1 MTAQGFFALF
11 YSQTEF
17 FMLPIF
23 FLRVSILSLLFIPLI
38 SLRADDFPRVEHHD
52 PIIVDPQLSLSALIT
67 LTLENHPDTQWLNSL
82 EAETA
87 AIKQRGE
94 SWTAGATV
102 AGLRYQEAT
111 SGTLHYLDGTIEVP
125 LWNIGQRDANQRI
138 GTAAQNSAITQ
149 TALTQWRVAG
159 LVRIAIWDIALQE
172 LRLEQAKIDM
182 HATQQLANDITR
194 RVQAGDLAQT
204 DALLIQTDVLK
215 KRSALTLA
223 EAEVM
228 HARKRYTTLT
238 QSTKIPAN
246 YHESLSQIK
255 EIESSHPALQ
265 AIQNLIERKQAEVEA
280 LHLVG
285 SGQTNVT
292 VGVNSDRPSHHDLR
306 SNNTESFNIGV
317 TVPFGGQAHLQPQV
331 AAMNVELNQLRAQR
345 DQLFRDLEQNHH
357 EAEHNL
363 EINQAELAVASEL
376 NTVAQQHLKLT
387 QMSFL
392 VGEIDLIDLLKIQS
406 QTQLA
411 ALAAKERALMQ
422 ERDYAFYNQAVGV
435 LP

>member
-1 MTAQGFFALF
+1 MF
-11 YSQTEF
+11 
-17 FMLPIF
+17 PVF
-23 FLRVSILSLLFIPLI
+23 FLRMSLFMLISMPLVSIG
-38 SLRADDFPRVEHHD
+38 ADHFPHVEHHD
-52 PIIVDPQLSLSALIT
+52 PIIVDQQLSLSSLIT

-94 SWTAGATV
+94 SWTAGASN
-102 AGLRYQEAT
+102 AGFRYQEAT
-111 SGTLHYLDGTIEVP
+111 SGTLHYFDGTIEVP

-138 GTAAQNSAITQ
+138 GTTAENSTITQ
-149 TALTQWRVAG
+149 MALTHWRVAG
-159 LVRIAIWDIALQE
+159 LVRGAIWDIALQE
-172 LRLEQAKIDM
+172 LRLQQTEIDM
-182 HATQQLANDITR
+182 RAAQQLANDITR

-228 HARKRYTTLT
+228 HARKRYTSLT
-238 QSTKIPAN
+238 QSTKIPSN
-246 YHESLSQIK
+246 YHESLSQVK

-265 AIQNLIERKQAEVEA
+265 AIQNLIERKQAELEA
-280 LHLVG
+280 LNLVG
-285 SGQTNVT
+285 SGQTTVA
-292 VGVNSDRPSHHDLR
+292 VGVNSDRPSNRDSR
-306 SNNTESFNIGV
+306 SNNTESFNVGV
-317 TVPFGGQAHLQPQV
+317 NIPFGGQAHLDPQL
-331 AAMNVELNQLRAQR
+331 AALNVEVNQLRAKR

-363 EINQAELAVASEL
+363 EINEAELAVANEL
-376 NTVAQQHLKLT
+376 NTVAQKHLTLT
-387 QMSFL
+387 QLSFK

-411 ALAAKERALMQ
+411 ALAAKERALVQ
-422 ERDYAFYNQAVGV
+422 ERDHALYNQAVGV

>member
-1 MTAQGFFALF
+1 MF
-11 YSQTEF
+11 
-17 FMLPIF
+17 PVF
-23 FLRVSILSLLFIPLI
+23 FLRMSLFMLISMPLLSLG
-38 SLRADDFPRVEHHD
+38 ADKFPHVEHHD
-52 PIIVDPQLSLSALIT
+52 PIIVDSQLSLSSLIT

-87 AIKQRGE
+87 AIKRRGE
-94 SWTAGATV
+94 SWSAGASN
-102 AGLRYQEAT
+102 AGFRYQEAT
-111 SGTLHYLDGTIEVP
+111 SGTLHYFDGTIEVP

-138 GTAAQNSAITQ
+138 GTTAENSTITQ
-149 TALTQWRVAG
+149 TALTHWRVAG
-159 LVRIAIWDIALQE
+159 LVRSAIWDIALQE
-172 LRLEQAKIDM
+172 LRLQQAEIDM
-182 HATQQLANDITR
+182 RAAQQLANDITR

-228 HARKRYTTLT
+228 HARKRYTSLT

-246 YHESLSQIK
+246 YHESLSQVK

-265 AIQNLIERKQAEVEA
+265 AIQNLIERKQAELEA
-280 LHLVG
+280 LNLVG
-285 SGQTNVT
+285 SGQTTVA
-292 VGVNSDRPSHHDLR
+292 VGVNSDRPSNRDSR
-306 SNNTESFNIGV
+306 SNNTESFNVGV
-317 TVPFGGQAHLQPQV
+317 TIPFGGQAHLDPQL
-331 AAMNVELNQLRAQR
+331 AALNIEINQFRAKR

-363 EINQAELAVASEL
+363 EINEAELAVANEL
-376 NTVAQQHLKLT
+376 NTVAQKHLTLT
-387 QMSFL
+387 QLSFK

-411 ALAAKERALMQ
+411 ALAAKERALVQ
-422 ERDYAFYNQAVGV
+422 ERDYALYNQAVGV

>member
-1 MTAQGFFALF
+1 
-11 YSQTEF
+11 
-17 FMLPIF
+17 MLPVF
-23 FLRVSILSLLFIPLI
+23 FLRVSLFTLFFIPLA
-38 SLRADDFPRVEHHD
+38 SLGAEHFAHVEHND

-67 LTLENHPDTQWLNSL
+67 FTLENHPDTQWLNSL

-94 SWTAGATV
+94 SWTAGASNI
-102 AGLRYQEAT
+102 GFRYQEAT
-111 SGTLHYLDGTIEVP
+111 SGTLHYADGTIEVP

-138 GTAAQNSAITQ
+138 GITAENSAKTQNS
-149 TALTQWRVAG
+149 LTHW
-159 LVRIAIWDIALQE
+159 RIAGFVRAAVWDVALQE
-172 LRLEQAKIDM
+172 LRLQQAHVDLR
-182 HATQQLANDITR
+182 AAQQLANDITR

-204 DALLIQTDVLK
+204 DALLIQTEVLK

-228 HARKRYTTLT
+228 HARKRYTSLT

-246 YHESLSQIK
+246 YHESLSEVK
-255 EIESSHPALQ
+255 EIDASHPALQ
-265 AIQNLIERKQAEVEA
+265 AIQNLIERKEAELEA
-280 LHLVG
+280 LNLVG

-292 VGVNSDRPSHHDLR
+292 VGINSDRPSNRDLR
-306 SNNTESFNIGV
+306 SNDTESFNIGV
-317 TVPFGGQAHLQPQV
+317 TMPFGGQAHLAPQL
-331 AAMNVELNQLRAQR
+331 AALNVGLNQLRAQR

-363 EINQAELAVASEL
+363 EINQAELAVANEL
-376 NTVAQQHLKLT
+376 NTVAQKHLTLT
-387 QMSFL
+387 QLSFS

-411 ALAAKERALMQ
+411 ALAAKERALVQ
-422 ERDYAFYNQAVGV
+422 ERDYALYNQAVGV